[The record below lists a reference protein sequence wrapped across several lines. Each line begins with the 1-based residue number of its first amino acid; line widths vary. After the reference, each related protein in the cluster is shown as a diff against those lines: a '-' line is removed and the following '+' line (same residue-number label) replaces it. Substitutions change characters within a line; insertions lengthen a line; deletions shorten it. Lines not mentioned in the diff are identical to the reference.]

1 MKPSSVVTVTVFH
14 IMDAQTKIASRR
26 FKLKQKLLLLG
37 PAFIISIGYIDPGN
51 YATNLQA
58 GSNFGY
64 DLLWV
69 VLWANIIAMLIQYLS
84 AKLGIVTG
92 KNLSE
97 QLGDR
102 LPKWAVW
109 PYWIQAEIVV
119 IATDLAE
126 FIGAAVGFKLVFGL
140 PLMMGA
146 VIAGVVT
153 VVLLMINNSRRHTQK
168 PLEIFVAAILLLV
181 AGIYIIEMFWTHPDP
196 HLLMKGLIIPT
207 MHSANEVYL
216 AAGILGATVM
226 PHVIYLHSALFKND
240 YNVPKHVRLRST
252 KQDIIVALTIA
263 GFVNIAIV
271 VMAAAV
277 FHFSGHSNISSIDTA
292 YRTIEPLV
300 GKSAAVLFGVSLIA
314 SGLSSSIV
322 GTLAGEVVMQGFVKF
337 RIPVALR
344 RAITMIPSF
353 LVIYFGVNATTI
365 LVLSQVILSFGIALA
380 LVPLLMFTNNKEMMG
395 EFVNSKRISQLGV
408 VIVAIVLA
416 LNIYLLFVSF

>member
-69 VLWANIIAMLIQYLS
+69 VLWANILAMLIQYLS

-102 LPKWAVW
+102 LPRWAVW